1 MANEHEMGDDM
12 GDVDLSAYATALR
25 SPSVWA
31 PLPDDLGGRVLAAV
45 GAERVVVGD
54 EPAAT
59 STDPVARTATTRAR
73 RRWVSRVLL
82 PAAAALLLAFGAG
95 LWLGNRGDASVAV
108 DDPADAA
115 AAVTLSGTAL
125 APDATANGLIF
136 DRGAGYSI
144 RLHVDGLS
152 PAPQGEYYEGWLQS
166 IGGGLVSVGT
176 FHMRGGDGSVV
187 LWSGVGVDDYP
198 TLLVTKQ
205 IEGQEASSPQVVL
218 SGPVA

>member
-1 MANEHEMGDDM
+1 M
-12 GDVDLSAYATALR
+12 
-25 SPSVWA
+25 
-31 PLPDDLGGRVLAAV
+31 
-45 GAERVVVGD
+45 
-54 EPAAT
+54 
-59 STDPVARTATTRAR
+59 
-73 RRWVSRVLL
+73 LL
-82 PAAAALLLAFGAG
+82 PAAAALVLAFGAG
-95 LWLGNRGDASVAV
+95 LWLGNRDDASVAV

-125 APDATANGLIF
+125 APDATASGLIF

-166 IGGGLVSVGT
+166 VGGDLVSVGT

-198 TLLVTKQ
+198 TLLVTEADRGPGGVLAAGGALRAGRLRRPRTGRRPVRVASQ
-205 IEGQEASSPQVVL
+205 QES
-218 SGPVA
+218 